1 MKILIGVKVIVSVIL
16 VEPENPGN
24 IGAVARVMKNFG
36 FSDLRLVNPCEINEV
51 SYARATHAKDI
62 LDNAKIFDS
71 FEKATKDLSFL
82 IATTG
87 KLRSVSKHVIKPWE
101 IPKYENIG
109 IVFGRESIGLLN
121 EEIEKCDLVVSI
133 PTSKYKVLNLSHA
146 VGIILYEIFKNRV
159 EFKKNVN
166 FEGLN
171 RLFKN
176 YILENSDFKI
186 LKSLIIRANPNQ
198 KELNAILGLL
208 KKYINVKN

>member
-1 MKILIGVKVIVSVIL
+1 MKISIGEKVMISVIL

-24 IGAVARVMKNFG
+24 VGAVARIMKNFG
-36 FSDLRLVNPCEINEV
+36 FYDLRLVKPCEINEIA
-51 SYARATHAKDI
+51 YARATHAKDI

-71 FEKATKDLSFL
+71 FEKATKDLSML

-87 KLRSVSKHVIKPWE
+87 KIRKISKHVIEPWK

-133 PTSKYKVLNLSHA
+133 PTSKYRVLNLSHA
-146 VGIILYEIFKNRV
+146 VGIILYEIFKSRR
-159 EFKKNVN
+159 EFKRNIN

-171 RLFKN
+171 RLFEK
-176 YILENSDFKI
+176 YISKDPDFKI
-186 LKSLIIRANPNQ
+186 LKSLIIRGEPNQ
-198 KELNAILGLL
+198 KELNLILGLL

>member
-1 MKILIGVKVIVSVIL
+1 MVSIIL

-24 IGAVARVMKNFG
+24 VGAVARIMKNFG
-36 FSDLRLVNPCEINEV
+36 FDDLRLVNPCKIDDV
-51 SYARATHAKDI
+51 AYARATHGKDI

-71 FEKATKDLSFL
+71 FEKAIKDLEIL

-87 KLRSVSKHVIKPWE
+87 KIRNVSKHVIYPWE

-109 IVFGRESIGLLN
+109 IVFGRESVGLLN

-146 VGIILYEIFKNRV
+146 VGIILYEIFKSRK

-171 RLFKN
+171 RLFEN
-176 YILENSDFKI
+176 YVSENSDFKI
-186 LKSLIIRANPNQ
+186 LKNLIIRANPNQ
-198 KELNAILGLL
+198 KEINIILGLL
-208 KKYINVKN
+208 KNYIK